1 MRLSELQNK
10 DIVNVVDGKKIGN
23 IVDVNIDSNSGD
35 IISLVI
41 ETNKS
46 IFSFGKG
53 DKDTEINWSSIT
65 KIGSD
70 VILVN
75 SNLK

>member
-23 IVDVNIDSNSGD
+23 IVDVNIDDNSGD
-35 IISLVI
+35 IISLII

-46 IFSFGKG
+46 IFSFGRN
-53 DKDTEINWSSIT
+53 DKDTEINWKSIT